1 MGRNRHVDRL
11 VECSWGGS
19 RGVNGPLSVVK
30 IMTILMKNNN
40 RTQWCCGMEVQQ
52 RDPTTRQII
61 PNSSSTL
68 HWLCNSEQITKVWN
82 SHFTYLIDEEMKSEL
97 MYVKHLEYYL
107 AQSIYLK
114 ILAIVII
121 IKFFFCIYLVLF
133 YYHLIWVFWDP
144 CSFQYAS
151 TIAKVLLISPGPKYW
166 GWLKNAL
173 PYSGSFLFLAKLI
186 IFCVINRH
194 W

>member
-1 MGRNRHVDRL
+1 
-11 VECSWGGS
+11 
-19 RGVNGPLSVVK
+19 
-30 IMTILMKNNN
+30 
-40 RTQWCCGMEVQQ
+40 MEVQQ

-121 IKFFFCIYLVLF
+121 IKFFFFCIYLVLF
-133 YYHLIWVFWDP
+133 YYHLI
-144 CSFQYAS
+144 
-151 TIAKVLLISPGPKYW
+151 
-166 GWLKNAL
+166 
-173 PYSGSFLFLAKLI
+173 
-186 IFCVINRH
+186 
-194 W
+194 